1 MSESRAYELLKWPKQ
16 VDKYQFHPKETAL
29 HLSRAFSLFASE
41 AQQLRNAYSKL
52 QEKCLG
58 VNEELTKYTSELNRL
73 TAYFNTIV
81 KNISQGLL
89 FIQLDG
95 TLQLI
100 NEAAQKYLH
109 LKAEEVLLKKIDS
122 ILPPDVFGFSMKEAL
137 AFGLAPKIVYK
148 TYKERTLEISPSF
161 LYEGVKSQHGL
172 MILLKDISEIEQLQR
187 TLERNERLGKLGE
200 MVATVAHEIRNPL
213 GGMRGYASLLFRDLQ
228 NAPHLQEMAHFVIEG
243 TKNLE
248 TLVTTVLQYAR
259 PVQMKIQPVELGHF
273 FRQLIKFVKVD
284 PAFPDHVQL
293 QLHIPFASLVAFID
307 PEAFKSA
314 LLNLIFNAIQAMPTG
329 GLVRITLL
337 QRETSCQIEISDTG
351 IGMDEDEIKRL
362 FSPFYTTKQKGNG
375 LGLVEVQKI
384 VQAHLGS
391 IDVRSQPGRGSTFTI
406 TLPLKR

>member
-1 MSESRAYELLKWPKQ
+1 MSESRAYELQKWSKQ
-16 VDKYQFHPKETAL
+16 VDKYQFHPKEAAL

-41 AQQLRNAYSKL
+41 AKQLRNAYSKL

-58 VNEELTKYTSELNRL
+58 VNEELTKYASELNRL
-73 TAYFNTIV
+73 TTYFNAII

-100 NEAAQKYLH
+100 NEAAQKYLQ
-109 LKAEEVLLKKIDS
+109 LKAEDLLGKKIET
-122 ILPPDVFGFSMKEAL
+122 VFTGDTLGFSIKEAL
-137 AFGLAPKIVYK
+137 IFGLAPKIVYK
-148 TYKERTLEISPSF
+148 TYKERTLEISTQF
-161 LYEGVKSQHGL
+161 LYEGPKSQHGL
-172 MILLKDISEIEQLQR
+172 MLLLKDISEIEQLQR

-248 TLVTTVLQYAR
+248 TLVTSVLQYAR
-259 PVQMKIQPVELGHF
+259 PIQMKIQPIELGHF
-273 FRQLIKFVKVD
+273 FRQLVKFVKVD
-284 PAFPDHVQL
+284 PAFPDQVQL
-293 QLHIPFASLVAFID
+293 QLHIPFTSLIAFID

-314 LLNLIFNAIQAMPTG
+314 LLNLIFNAIQAMPSG
-329 GLVRITLL
+329 GLVCISLL
-337 QRETSCQIEISDTG
+337 QRESSCQIEVTDTG
-351 IGMDEDEIKRL
+351 IGMDEEEIKRL

-391 IDVRSQPGRGSTFTI
+391 IDVRSQIGRGSAFTI